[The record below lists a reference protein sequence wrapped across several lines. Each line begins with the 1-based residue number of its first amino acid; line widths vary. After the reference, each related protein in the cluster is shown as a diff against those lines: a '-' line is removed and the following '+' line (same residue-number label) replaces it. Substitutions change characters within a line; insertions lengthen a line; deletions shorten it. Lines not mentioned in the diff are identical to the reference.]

1 MAVNSL
7 GELPVLSQISAA
19 APYLSAA
26 LHILRTLER
35 EIRAI
40 ASTPGSKEA
49 IAAEALRTRS
59 TELAA
64 QIARLEIE
72 ARTARLEQQL
82 AVPVRTV
89 QRPGG
94 STATQPD
101 DGSASSVGAVVA
113 TLRAKVAQAEKDAK
127 AYKARIR
134 SVETLERSKADLSD
148 KVEALET
155 RLLASE
161 GAAAAHEATL
171 EEMRRRAVVAEAKAE
186 ALKKELKRDIRDVAQ
201 ERHSQAEVLR
211 RVSEL
216 EGELQRALLGRA
228 TMERRAEVCEAEL
241 VESLAKLY
249 TLEREKQ
256 GGAAGGAARVGTSAV
271 PLTEENLR
279 LVDACL
285 EEATRAVTESAVAPS
300 KRGEAPWRAKAW
312 LDTLALGGLM
322 ADVLLRQLRMRL
334 DATEPLERAFL
345 VSVKQRGGRR
355 LLRSLL
361 LEADV
366 VEQLSERLWMALQA
380 LPDAN
385 DGGGGGVAPF
395 APQTLQ
401 YQGFEQQHMRQPQQ
415 RF

>member
-1 MAVNSL
+1 MACVRPDNCL
-7 GELPVLSQISAA
+7 GEPPVLSQTTLSSQIGAA
-19 APYLSAA
+19 APYLTAA

-35 EIRAI
+35 EIRAM
-40 ASTPGSKEA
+40 ASMPGSKEA
-49 IAAEALRTRS
+49 IAAEALRTRG

-64 QIARLEIE
+64 QIARLEME

-82 AVPVRTV
+82 AMTRKV
-89 QRPGG
+89 QRQGG

-127 AYKARIR
+127 AYKARMRGI
-134 SVETLERSKADLSD
+134 ETLERSKAELSD

-201 ERHSQAEVLR
+201 ERHSQTEVLR

-216 EGELQRALLGRA
+216 EGELQRALLERA

-249 TLEREKQ
+249 MLEREKQ
-256 GGAAGGAARVGTSAV
+256 GGAAGGAARAGTSAV
-271 PLTEENLR
+271 PLTDENLR

-300 KRGEAPWRAKAW
+300 KRGGAAPWRAKAW
-312 LDTLALGGLM
+312 LDTLALGGLI
-322 ADVLLRQLRMRL
+322 ADVILRQLRTRL

-345 VSVKQRGGRR
+345 VAVKARGGRR
-355 LLRSLL
+355 LMRSLL

-385 DGGGGGVAPF
+385 DGGGGGAP
-395 APQTLQ
+395 AHKRALTAL
-401 YQGFEQQHMRQPQQ
+401 
-415 RF
+415 